1 MRTLLPTIDRWR
13 SENKQ
18 VAVATLIQIYGSAP
32 QPLGAR
38 MAISSAG
45 EMAGSVSGGCVEGA
59 VVQEAR
65 DVLATGRPR
74 VVEYGIADE
83 LAQSVGLACGG
94 QIAVYIEPWPAGAGL
109 AGEYEQALRD
119 ARMVAL
125 AVVVRGPLRGRRLL
139 VWPGQEPQ
147 DSLGDTAIDRLAAD
161 QAQTLMERQQSALV
175 PFDVQG
181 QSSAVFIDVQP
192 PPPRLIIV
200 GAVHIAIP
208 LITYAKVLG
217 FHTIVLDARSAFA
230 TTERFQQADRLQI
243 GWPADALP
251 SLGVDAA
258 TYIVVLTHDEKID
271 DPALVYA
278 CRSPARYIG
287 ALGSRRTH
295 AKRCERLAELGLTV
309 AEVARIHAPIGIDV
323 GARTPEEIALAI
335 AAQLVAARNGSLT
348 KDTP

>member
-1 MRTLLPTIDRWR
+1 MRNLLPIIDRWR
-13 SENKQ
+13 GQAKQ

-32 QPLGAR
+32 QSLGAR
-38 MAISSAG
+38 MVISSTG

-59 VVQEAR
+59 VVHEALE
-65 DVLATGRPR
+65 VLASGRPR
-74 VVEYGIADE
+74 LVEYGIADE

-94 QIAVYIEPWPAGAGL
+94 QIGVYIEPWPAGDPVVD
-109 AGEYEQALRD
+109 EYEQALRN
-119 ARMVAL
+119 ARLVAL
-125 AVVVRGPLRGRRLL
+125 GLAVRGPLTGGRLI
-139 VWPGQEPQ
+139 VWPSKQQHGT
-147 DSLGDTAIDRLAAD
+147 LGNPDLDGLAAGR
-161 QAQTLMERQQSALV
+161 AQPLLMQQQSELM
-175 PFDVQG
+175 PFDVEG
-181 QSSAVFIDVQP
+181 QAGTVFIDVQP

-230 TTERFQQADRLQI
+230 TPERFQHADRLQI

-251 SLGVDAA
+251 GLEVDEG

-295 AKRCERLAELGLTV
+295 AKRCERLAELGLT
-309 AEVARIHAPIGIDV
+309 EDELARIHAPIGISI
-323 GARTPEEIALAI
+323 GARTPEEIAISI
-335 AAQLVAARNGSLT
+335 AAELVTARNGH
-348 KDTP
+348 